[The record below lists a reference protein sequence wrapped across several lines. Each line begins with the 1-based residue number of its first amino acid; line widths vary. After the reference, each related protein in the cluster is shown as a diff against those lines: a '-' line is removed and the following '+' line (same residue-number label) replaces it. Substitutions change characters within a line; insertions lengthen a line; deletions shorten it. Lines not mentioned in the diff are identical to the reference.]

1 LDIIFCNC
9 SPGEAEGL
17 ARTLVS
23 ERLAACVN
31 VIPGARS
38 FYEWDGALQDD
49 QECMLLIK
57 TTTERVAALS
67 RRIREL
73 HSYDTPEV
81 VVVPVDVERSD
92 PRYLSWVRQMTRE
105 TA

>member
-1 LDIIFCNC
+1 MDIIFCNC
-9 SPGEAEGL
+9 SPDEAEGL

-31 VIPGARS
+31 VIPGVRS

-49 QECMLLIK
+49 QEYMLLIR

-67 RRIREL
+67 QRIREL

-81 VVVPVDVERSD
+81 VVVPVDVGRSD

-105 TA
+105 LA